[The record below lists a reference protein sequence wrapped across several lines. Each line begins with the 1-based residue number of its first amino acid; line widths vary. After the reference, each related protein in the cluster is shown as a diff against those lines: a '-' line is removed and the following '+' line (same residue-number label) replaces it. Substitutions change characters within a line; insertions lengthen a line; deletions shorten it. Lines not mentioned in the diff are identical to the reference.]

1 MAAQNQIYYILDCRS
16 DAVPA
21 GPYSRE
27 QLIRLAGSGNLE
39 PDQWV
44 ATREAPDWLRL
55 RDHPDLGPACFG
67 SRSGLRLRPR
77 DVGPEPAESAPGP
90 PPEAIPDV
98 RQLLAENRARES
110 KHIPAAFR
118 ADAPPLIPP
127 WRKKLNTWL
136 LAFLPVA
143 VGITLVAGLLGFTGP
158 ALGIGGAA
166 LLAYG
171 TGLAWVLWQLV
182 D

>member
-1 MAAQNQIYYILDCRS
+1 MAEPNQTYYILDWRD

-44 ATREAPDWLRL
+44 ATREAPDWRRL
-55 RDHPDLGPACFG
+55 REHPDLGPACFG

-77 DVGPEPAESAPGP
+77 EGHPEPADAPAGS
-90 PPEAIPDV
+90 PPEVIPDV
-98 RQLLAENRARES
+98 RQLLAENRAREPE
-110 KHIPAAFR
+110 HIPAAFR
-118 ADAPPLIPP
+118 EDAPPIIPP
-127 WRKKLNTWL
+127 WRRKLNTWL
-136 LAFLPVA
+136 LAWLPVA